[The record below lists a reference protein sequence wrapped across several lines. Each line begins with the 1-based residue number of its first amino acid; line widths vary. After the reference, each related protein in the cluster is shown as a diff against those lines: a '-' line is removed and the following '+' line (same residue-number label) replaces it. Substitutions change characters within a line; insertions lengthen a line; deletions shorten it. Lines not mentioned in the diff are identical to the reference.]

1 MKRSE
6 QVSIAE
12 QAYRAVRRKILL
24 NELRAGQAIDE
35 TSLAALIQIGRTP
48 IREAVHRLS
57 REGLLRV
64 IPRKGIVVTELSIET
79 LGQIF
84 EVRSSCEVQ
93 AARLAALRATSTNI
107 DAMEQALEGMERMVA
122 DKRFRELFEAD
133 ERFHSALAEAADNPL
148 LRDMLKTLYGLGIR
162 FWYITLPQRQ
172 LGDIKREMGLHR
184 DILRAIKARKP
195 SRAGE
200 LMLSIIEGFPD
211 RIVDLV
217 KRDTLR
223 RELGA
228 IAA

>member
-12 QAYRAVRRKILL
+12 KAYRAVRRKILL

-35 TSLAALIQIGRTP
+35 SSLAALIELGRTP

-93 AARLAALRATSTNI
+93 AARLAALRAGSTGI

-133 ERFHSALAEAADNPL
+133 ERFHSALAEAAGNPL
-148 LRDMLKTLYGLGIR
+148 LGDILRTLYGLGIR

-172 LGDIKREMGLHR
+172 LGDIKREMSLHR
-184 DILRAIKARKP
+184 DILRAIKARDP
-195 SRAGE
+195 SRAAE

-217 KRDTLR
+217 KRDSLR
-223 RELGA
+223 HALGA
-228 IAA
+228 ISA